1 MKEWYSKKRPTDLMH
16 CKRQDYNCP
25 DISIN
30 LFIVGFVS
38 TSIQLLL
45 MREIMNL
52 SGGYELMTGIFLG
65 SWLTASAGG
74 SALAG
79 RTCLN
84 DLRIINL
91 VFSLG
96 PLLSVLLFVLL
107 AGMMTLPG
115 ETPDFLKSLVLTFL
129 MLLPVC
135 FSTGYTF
142 IKLTAYAVTNN
153 DYKPGKSF
161 SIETGGAIIAGIILS
176 VLTSGILN
184 TGQIL
189 VVILITSPAYTLLT
203 YFPGSRLKNNVIKSV
218 VVIIVAALLI
228 IQPHIL
234 LRQVLM
240 PGIKIKDT
248 RDTPY
253 GNITRGIYGDEES
266 IYYNQ
271 RLLSYSDDAME
282 REENIHYAL
291 LQVEN
296 PVNILVIS
304 GSLAS
309 FLPEIAKY
317 DPEKV
322 IFIENDPGLIET
334 TSVNADAFPFSIDI
348 KTKDA
353 YRYIRENELKNDAVI
368 LLLPPPSSLALNRYY
383 TREFFK
389 EVKSGLS
396 PGGIF
401 MCSPGP
407 ADYYLNKE
415 TVYLYSSVYNSLTEV
430 FRSVKP
436 VPGNKLYFVASD
448 SELSVSY
455 SKMAERK
462 QINNIYVS
470 QDFLSDDLIRMKS
483 DEILSVLDKNV
494 RQNRSASPI
503 ACFYYQ
509 SYNLSRN
516 PTAKSIAA
524 IILIVAFALS
534 ISVVRRNN
542 ILMYFTASS
551 LAGFEIIILLIL
563 QLTIGNMYQ
572 LTGIIIAALMTGLAA
587 GSGMKHDLTRIRVL
601 TFALLL
607 YYLIIAIL
615 TNAFLSLSGIAGTI
629 LIISAVLPPSFITGN
644 LFRRLTINDEKGN
657 ISSSVYTADLA
668 GSALGFILISALI
681 VPVFGIRFSLFFL
694 SGLIFAGILFGTDR
708 KL

>member
-1 MKEWYSKKRPTDLMH
+1 
-16 CKRQDYNCP
+16 
-25 DISIN
+25 
-30 LFIVGFVS
+30 
-38 TSIQLLL
+38 
-45 MREIMNL
+45 
-52 SGGYELMTGIFLG
+52 
-65 SWLTASAGG
+65 
-74 SALAG
+74 
-79 RTCLN
+79 
-84 DLRIINL
+84 
-91 VFSLG
+91 
-96 PLLSVLLFVLL
+96 
-107 AGMMTLPG
+107 
-115 ETPDFLKSLVLTFL
+115 
-129 MLLPVC
+129 
-135 FSTGYTF
+135 
-142 IKLTAYAVTNN
+142 
-153 DYKPGKSF
+153 
-161 SIETGGAIIAGIILS
+161 
-176 VLTSGILN
+176 
-184 TGQIL
+184 
-189 VVILITSPAYTLLT
+189 
-203 YFPGSRLKNNVIKSV
+203 
-218 VVIIVAALLI
+218 
-228 IQPHIL
+228 
-234 LRQVLM
+234 
-240 PGIKIKDT
+240 
-248 RDTPY
+248 
-253 GNITRGIYGDEES
+253 
-266 IYYNQ
+266 
-271 RLLSYSDDAME
+271 
-282 REENIHYAL
+282 
-291 LQVEN
+291 
-296 PVNILVIS
+296 
-304 GSLAS
+304 
-309 FLPEIAKY
+309 
-317 DPEKV
+317 
-322 IFIENDPGLIET
+322 
-334 TSVNADAFPFSIDI
+334 
-348 KTKDA
+348 
-353 YRYIRENELKNDAVI
+353 
-368 LLLPPPSSLALNRYY
+368 
-383 TREFFK
+383 
-389 EVKSGLS
+389 
-396 PGGIF
+396 

-587 GSGMKHDLTRIRVL
+587 GSGMKHDLTRIKVL

-644 LFRRLTINDEKGN
+644 LFRD
-657 ISSSVYTADLA
+657 
-668 GSALGFILISALI
+668 
-681 VPVFGIRFSLFFL
+681 
-694 SGLIFAGILFGTDR
+694 
-708 KL
+708 